1 MDFAGGGVLPRSRQ
15 IEKEPDMEQ
24 MQVIKSDIPAGM
36 TLRDYRRLVRRPRRH
51 SAIRRF
57 ASFGLL
63 R

>member
-1 MDFAGGGVLPRSRQ
+1 
-15 IEKEPDMEQ
+15 
-24 MQVIKSDIPAGM
+24 MQHVQDIKSDIPANM
-36 TLRDYRRLVRRPRRH
+36 TLPEYRTWITPPKRH

>member
-1 MDFAGGGVLPRSRQ
+1 
-15 IEKEPDMEQ
+15 MEQ
-24 MQVIKSDIPAGM
+24 MRTIKSDIPDRM
-36 TLRDYRRLVRRPRRH
+36 TLVEYRRTLTRPKRH